1 MGTEVMKVVYEKVLA
16 GQLRLV
22 TATTPAGDQGAYVK
36 ALVGVGNPFWA
47 WSTIPPGRVIGCD
60 FNDAP
65 ICAETAAEINVQI
78 DSITMNPADVL
89 TYQS

>member
-1 MGTEVMKVVYEKVLA
+1 MKVVYEKVLA

-22 TATTPAGDQGAYVK
+22 TATTPTGDQGVYIK
-36 ALVGVGNPFWA
+36 SLVGAGNRFWA
-47 WSTIPPGRVIGCD
+47 WPQIPPGRVIDCD

-65 ICAETAAEINVQI
+65 ICSDDPAENNVLI